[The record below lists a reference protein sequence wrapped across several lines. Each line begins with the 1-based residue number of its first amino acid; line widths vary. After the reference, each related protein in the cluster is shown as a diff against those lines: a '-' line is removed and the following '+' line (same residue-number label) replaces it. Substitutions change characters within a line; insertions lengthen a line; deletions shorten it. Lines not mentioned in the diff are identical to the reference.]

1 MRLFM
6 FKSEG
11 NNGLHAFAPD
21 PGGEQLP
28 PRHGP
33 WTAVGV
39 VREDK
44 DPPHRM
50 SRAAIEKSIAEGEK
64 ELDAMR
70 AKLKS
75 APGDDW
81 EKLAELAK
89 NEQALQRKVDS
100 MLVEWA
106 QLSEELA

>member
-11 NNGLHAFAPD
+11 NRQLHAFAPD
-21 PGGEQLP
+21 PAGEQLP

-44 DPPHRM
+44 DPPYQI
-50 SRAAIEKSIAEGEK
+50 SRTAIEKSISDQGFQLYKTKKMAEG
-64 ELDAMR
+64 
-70 AKLKS
+70 
-75 APGDDW
+75 
-81 EKLAELAK
+81 
-89 NEQALQRKVDS
+89 
-100 MLVEWA
+100 
-106 QLSEELA
+106 

>member
-11 NNGLHAFAPD
+11 NRGLHAFAPD

-28 PRHGP
+28 SRHGP

-44 DPPHRM
+44 DPPYKM
-50 SRAAIEKSIAEGEK
+50 SREAIEKSIAEQGFQLYK
-64 ELDAMR
+64 M
-70 AKLKS
+70 KK
-75 APGDDW
+75 
-81 EKLAELAK
+81 AEA
-89 NEQALQRKVDS
+89 
-100 MLVEWA
+100 A
-106 QLSEELA
+106 QS

>member
-11 NNGLHAFAPD
+11 TRSLHAFAPD

-28 PRHGP
+28 ARHGP

-50 SRAAIEKSIAEGEK
+50 SRSVIEKSIADQGFQLYRMKKNVEG
-64 ELDAMR
+64 
-70 AKLKS
+70 
-75 APGDDW
+75 
-81 EKLAELAK
+81 
-89 NEQALQRKVDS
+89 
-100 MLVEWA
+100 
-106 QLSEELA
+106 

>member
-11 NNGLHAFAPD
+11 NRTLHAFAPD
-21 PGGEQLP
+21 PAGEQLP
-28 PRHGP
+28 TRHGP

-50 SRAAIEKSIAEGEK
+50 SREAIEKSIADQGFQLYK
-64 ELDAMR
+64 M
-70 AKLKS
+70 KKT
-75 APGDDW
+75 
-81 EKLAELAK
+81 AEA
-89 NEQALQRKVDS
+89 
-100 MLVEWA
+100 
-106 QLSEELA
+106 